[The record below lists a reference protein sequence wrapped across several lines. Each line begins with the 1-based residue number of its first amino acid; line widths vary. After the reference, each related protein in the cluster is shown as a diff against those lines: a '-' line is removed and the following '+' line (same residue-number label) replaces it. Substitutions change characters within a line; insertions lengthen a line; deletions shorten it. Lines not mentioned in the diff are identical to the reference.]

1 MRIGAGRLRGLKL
14 SPVGAAGRKA
24 GLRPTSSKLRA
35 SIFDLLTHGP
45 DGDLLTGLRFLD
57 LFAGTG
63 AVGLEAVSRGAAF
76 ATLVERGGD
85 ALRVLERNVRLS
97 GLGES
102 VSILRADAARLG
114 ASRTAAFDVVF
125 VDAPYGRGLE
135 AKALE
140 SAADGGWIAANG
152 IAVVEAPEPFPVPD
166 GMETITRRGYGRTAV
181 TLLRRSGRSRESAQP
196 D

>member
-14 SPVGAAGRKA
+14 SPVGAASRKA

-45 DGDLLTGLRFLD
+45 DGDLVAGSRFLD

-76 ATLVERGGD
+76 ATLVERDGS
-85 ALRVLERNVRLS
+85 ALRVLERNVQLS

-114 ASRTAAFDVVF
+114 AVRTEAFDVVF
-125 VDAPYGRGLE
+125 VDAPYGRSLE

-140 SAADGGWIAANG
+140 SAAGGGWIAAAG
-152 IAVVEAPEPFPVPD
+152 VAVVEAPDPFVVPD
-166 GMETITRRGYGRTAV
+166 GMETVMQRRYGRTAL
-181 TLLRRSGRSRESAQP
+181 TLLRRSGRSRESTPP